1 MKDIFN
7 KKIKFFLIII
17 SLLFFYK
24 TALASDINS
33 KSNNLSSKNPKLA
46 NIFLGW
52 SINDQDVIELAKWDV
67 LILDMENQIN
77 NPERIKKIREL
88 NPNIIILAYVSSQE
102 IRDDVY
108 LYDNIDL
115 RKKIF
120 ENIDESWYL
129 KFDNKKISFWPE
141 TWMINS
147 TNYSPVVNKK
157 RWNDYLPEF
166 VASEII
172 STGLWDGVFYDNLF
186 DSIFWLNNGKIDL
199 DQNGLIDSADFSSEA
214 WRQGNIKILQ
224 KTRELIGYNYII
236 LANSSSYPL
245 YHKYLNGRVFENFS
259 NPFEGKDLWID
270 KIDSYKSIYNINVYP
285 KIYIFNSTENDF
297 SDYDKM
303 RFSLVSSLLFDDV
316 YFSFDKGV
324 SEHSQTWFYDEYN
337 FNFSYPLTIATQNKE
352 NGVWQRIFKNFMVIL
367 NTNDYQVEIDWPNGW
382 KKIYSQ
388 NDGLEEKLILLPKEG
403 LILEPILDINN
414 QVFKNKSEYSAFNFS
429 GKKVYSS
436 YVLSSSDF
444 LENEFILKNELGVFE
459 KAKRKNEV
467 DSNSNGFTERV
478 EGVLSRNKSLVKI
491 FNQNNDLVGIFKA
504 FPDQFNCGVNVAIG
518 DVDGDGKS
526 EIITM
531 PFWGGPHIR
540 IFDFS
545 GNLKYDFFAGDKNFR
560 GFYDILA
567 IDIDN
572 DNKTEIFI
580 NNFIK

>member
-414 QVFKNKSEYSAFNFS
+414 HVFKNKSEYSAFNFS

-467 DSNSNGFTERV
+467 DSNSNGFIERV